1 MLFCSL
7 SSYGAH
13 GRVHTVG
20 ISQLVEHPSLDEIR
34 AGLMEGLIK
43 NEGFKKEDLNFKYFN
58 AQGDM
63 VTSGQIAGKLIG
75 DRPDVV
81 VGITTPSAQHL
92 LAKKS
97 KIPVVFTGVN
107 DPVSA
112 RLVPNLEKPGG
123 YVSGV
128 MLVSPV
134 KEQLELVLK
143 IKPSTKK
150 IAILF
155 NSGEDNSVHIAEVF
169 KAEAKALKLVPVLTS
184 INQSSQI
191 RAATQSLVGKVDA
204 LFLPTDNTVISSLGT
219 ILQVSQQGNLPVFAS
234 DVASATQGAIA
245 ALGLDHYE
253 MGLITAKMVARIL
266 RGEKPGNIPVLIPQ
280 KNSLYLNLSLADDKM
295 GLSFPVSVLN
305 QADKLYTRSNAHLP
319 LRQSER

>member
-1 MLFCSL
+1 MKKHNLFKLAMLFYAL
-7 SSYGAH
+7 SSFGAQ
-13 GRVHTVG
+13 GRVHNIG

-34 AGLMEGLIK
+34 QGLMDGLVK
-43 NEGFKKEDLNFKYFN
+43 NEGFKKEDLNFKYLN

-63 VTSGQIAGKLIG
+63 VTSAQIAGKLIG

-97 KIPVVFTGVN
+97 QVPVVFTGVN

-112 RLVPNLEKPGG
+112 RLVSNLKKPGG
-123 YVSGV
+123 NVSGV
-128 MLVSPV
+128 MLISPV
-134 KEQLELVLK
+134 REQLELVLK
-143 IKPSTKK
+143 IKPSVKK
-150 IAILF
+150 IAIMY
-155 NSGEDNSVHIAEVF
+155 NSGEDNSVHIAKIF
-169 KAEAKALKLVPVLTS
+169 KTEAEALKLTPVMTS

-191 RAATQSLVGKVDA
+191 RAAAQSLVGKVDA

-219 ILQVSQQGNLPVFAS
+219 ILQVSSQGNLPVFAS

-266 RGEKPGNIPVLIPQ
+266 RGEKAGNIPVLIPQ
-280 KNSLYLNLSLADDKM
+280 KSSLHLNLKLADDKM
-295 GLSFPVSVLN
+295 GLSFPVSVLK
-305 QADKLYTRSNAHLP
+305 QAEKLHL
-319 LRQSER
+319 